1 MEKVKNG
8 RMEVRMKWKY
18 GMALL
23 GFRILDF
30 RICVRSP
37 LRSTTTDLPSDGAC
51 AAIYDNP
58 GQKDRSVVQEFSASH
73 SEHFA
78 EKHGP

>member
-1 MEKVKNG
+1 MEKVKNR

-30 RICVRSP
+30 RIICVRSP
-37 LRSTTTDLPSDGAC
+37 LRSTTQA
-51 AAIYDNP
+51 
-58 GQKDRSVVQEFSASH
+58 RSQLYNLGGYT
-73 SEHFA
+73 
-78 EKHGP
+78 GP

>member
-1 MEKVKNG
+1 MGWPFSASVFSTSVYAFD
-8 RMEVRMKWKY
+8 RPCV
-18 GMALL
+18 LL
-23 GFRILDF
+23 
-30 RICVRSP
+30 
-37 LRSTTTDLPSDGAC
+37 TDLPSDGAC

-78 EKHGP
+78 EEHGP